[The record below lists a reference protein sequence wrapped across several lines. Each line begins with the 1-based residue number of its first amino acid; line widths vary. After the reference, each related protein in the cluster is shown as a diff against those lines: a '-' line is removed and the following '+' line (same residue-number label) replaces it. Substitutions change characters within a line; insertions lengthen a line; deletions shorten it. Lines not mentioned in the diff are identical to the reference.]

1 VSKPI
6 LAGYDPRLGDR
17 APVDFGVAV
26 ARLTGAPLLVA
37 AVHARASVLAVSAG
51 QSLAYGVVDDDLLDE
66 APEALR
72 ALEGEMRSLGVD
84 AEVRAWRGASAASAL
99 HALGE
104 EADAGLLVVGS
115 DRRANPGRVR
125 AGSTAGRLLHGSP
138 CPVALVPREWTAHPV
153 ETVGVAFVDSEEGRQ
168 ALRGAHAI
176 ARRVGARLRAIT
188 VVKPR
193 LADAS
198 EAEATT
204 PARDRRDPEDV
215 VGEHRLAAESALR
228 RAVDELG
235 ADVTVEVEALIGD
248 PVQLLVTASEQLDLL
263 VCGSR
268 GYGPLRAVLLGSVS
282 GAVMMAARC
291 AVIAVPRGVRTSL
304 DDLAGQA
311 SRRRDA
317 RGVVAS
323 S

>member
-1 VSKPI
+1 MSKPI
-6 LAGYDPRLGDR
+6 VVGYDPRHGDR
-17 APVDFGVAV
+17 APVDFAVAV
-26 ARLTGAPLLVA
+26 ARLTGAPLVVA
-37 AVHARASVLAVSAG
+37 AVHARPPVPAVWAG
-51 QSLAYGVVDDDLLDE
+51 QSLPYGIVDDDLLDE

-72 ALEGEMRSLGVD
+72 DREAELRTLGVD
-84 AEVRAWRGASAASAL
+84 AEVRVCRGASAASVL
-99 HALGE
+99 HAVAE
-104 EADAGLLVVGS
+104 EEDAALLVVGS
-115 DRRANPGRVR
+115 DRRSDPGRVR

-138 CPVALVPREWTAHPV
+138 CPVALVPRNWTARAV
-153 ETVGVAFVDSEEGRQ
+153 ETVGVAFVDSQEGRE

-188 VVKPR
+188 AVKPR

-204 PARDRRDPEDV
+204 PGRDRRDPEDV
-215 VGEHRLAAESALR
+215 AGEHRLAAERALR

-235 ADVTVEVEALIGD
+235 ADVPVDVEALIGD
-248 PVQLLVTASEQLDLL
+248 PVELLVAASEHLDLL

-304 DDLAGQA
+304 DDLAGPPA
-311 SRRRDA
+311 LRRDA
-317 RGVVAS
+317 RGAVAS

>member
-1 VSKPI
+1 VSK
-6 LAGYDPRLGDR
+6 LVLVGYDPRHGDR

-26 ARLTGAPLLVA
+26 VQLTGARLVVA
-37 AVHARASVLAVSAG
+37 AVHARAPVLAVSVG
-51 QSLAYGVVDDDLLDE
+51 QSLPYGVVDDDLLDE

-72 ALEGEMRSLGVD
+72 DLEAELRTGGVD
-84 AEVRAWRGASAASAL
+84 AEGRVCRGASAASAL
-99 HALGE
+99 HALAE
-104 EADAGLLVVGS
+104 TEDAGLLVVGS
-115 DRRANPGRVR
+115 DRRSDPGRVR

-138 CPVALVPREWTAHPV
+138 CPVALVPREWTAHAV

-168 ALRGAHAI
+168 ALRGAYAI

-215 VGEHRLAAESALR
+215 EGEHRLAAERALR

-235 ADVTVEVEALIGD
+235 ADVPVEVEALIGD
-248 PVQLLVTASEQLDLL
+248 PVELLAAASEHLDLL

-268 GYGPLRAVLLGSVS
+268 GYGPVRAVLLGSVS
-282 GAVMMAARC
+282 GAVMMSSRC
-291 AVIAVPRGVRTSL
+291 PVIAVPRGVETSL
-304 DDLAGQA
+304 DDLAGQP
-311 SRRRDA
+311 SQRRDA
-317 RGVVAS
+317 RRVVAS